1 MGEWG
6 VGCQGSQPVI
16 RGLELKGGERSWRLS

>member
-16 RGLELKGGERSWRLS
+16 RGLELKGGERGWRLS